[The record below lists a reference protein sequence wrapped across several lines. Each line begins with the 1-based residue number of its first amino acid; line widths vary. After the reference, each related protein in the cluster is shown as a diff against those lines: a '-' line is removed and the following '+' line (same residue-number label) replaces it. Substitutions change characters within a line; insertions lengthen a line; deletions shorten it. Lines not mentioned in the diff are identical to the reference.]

1 MNVNADFENI
11 IKVLVLGNS
20 TVGKSNFIFRFCKN
34 DFQES
39 HIATVGIDCQSKI
52 IQLHDKTSVKINVF
66 DTAGQERFMCI
77 NRNLFTR
84 VQGILLLY
92 DISQLRS
99 FEKLKDW
106 IETIKDNCAVIPI
119 ILVGNKVDLEDHR
132 AVSYDEG
139 KKIAD
144 ENGFMFIETSAKTN
158 VNVDK
163 AFMDLAEKVLQDY
176 KRKIDDTLN
185 LGTKTKRNNGACC

>member
-1 MNVNADFENI
+1 MNVAADFENI
-11 IKVLVLGNS
+11 IKVLVLGNT

-52 IQLHDKTSVKINVF
+52 IKLQDKTSVKINVF

-92 DISQLRS
+92 DISQIKT

-106 IETIKDNCAVIPI
+106 IETIKENSAVIPI
-119 ILVGNKVDLEDHR
+119 ILVGNKSDLEEYR
-132 AVSYDEG
+132 AVSVEEG
-139 KKIAD
+139 KKLAT
-144 ENGFMFIETSAKTN
+144 ENGFMFIEASAKTSL
-158 VNVDK
+158 NVDK
-163 AFMDLAEKVLQDY
+163 AFMMLAEKVLQEY
-176 KRKIDDTLN
+176 KSKMDETLN
-185 LGTKTKRNNGACC
+185 LEDNVKKNRIGCC